1 MGMLTVWVLP
11 TDIRFTA

>member
-1 MGMLTVWVLP
+1 MLTVWVLP

>member
-1 MGMLTVWVLP
+1 MDMLTVWVLP